1 MSGSASFHRRAA
13 GFGLGAAL
21 VSGFGQSFFIGM
33 FGAPV
38 QSALGLHSAQWGA
51 LYGLATGASGLLMFW
66 LGALADRV
74 ATRRAITIALTV
86 LACGT
91 VLMATAQAP
100 WMLLLGFFC
109 LRLGGQGL
117 CGHLAIVTAARH
129 ALMRGRSIAT
139 AAFGFILGEAM
150 LPLVVTALLG
160 WIDWRWVWACA
171 GALVLL
177 VALPTLR
184 RIAAPLPLE
193 LPSPLSVPAPAAM
206 ARRRLLRQPAFLA
219 ALPVMLTLPFVVTS
233 VFLHQGAL
241 SAARGWTLTQ
251 VAMGILAFA
260 LIQAGTTWISGRWID
275 RYGARGIFRFYLWP
289 LAVGML
295 LGRLCTARD
304 GVVGSVPGHGH
315 GLRRAKRAV
324 RRVVGRIVRCAATG
338 HGARRVHSADGV
350 VHRRL
355 AAPARPGPAGRC
367 AADLADRL
375 GGRVCHRH
383 AVAGGA
389 LDPPCASGGIRASL
403 RVH

>member
-13 GFGLGAAL
+13 GFGLGASL
-21 VSGFGQSFFIGM
+21 VSSFGQSFFIGM

-74 ATRRAITIALTV
+74 ATRPAITIALTV

-117 CGHLAIVTAARH
+117 CAHLAIVTAARH
-129 ALMRGRSIAT
+129 ALLRGRSIAT

-150 LPLVVTALLG
+150 LPLLVTALLG

-171 GALVLL
+171 GSLVLL
-177 VALPTLR
+177 VAMPTLR

-193 LPSPLSVPAPAAM
+193 RQSPLSVPAPAAM

-241 SAARGWTLTQ
+241 SAARGWTLAQ

-260 LIQAGTTWISGRWID
+260 LIQASTTWISGRWID
-275 RYGARGIFRFYLWP
+275 RYGARGLFRFYLWP

-295 LGRLCTARD
+295 LGGFAPPAVAVWGLFLGMGMASGAQSVLSGALWADLFGVQQLGMVRGVFTALMVLSTAASPPLLGHALQI
-304 GVVGSVPGHGH
+304 GVPLTWLAGSV
-315 GLRRAKRAV
+315 AV
-324 RRVVGRIVRCAATG
+324 YAISMPWLV
-338 HGARRVHSADGV
+338 ARWIRPAPSAV
-350 VHRRL
+350 S
-355 AAPARPGPAGRC
+355 APA
-367 AADLADRL
+367 
-375 GGRVCHRH
+375 
-383 AVAGGA
+383 
-389 LDPPCASGGIRASL
+389 
-403 RVH
+403 

>member
-1 MSGSASFHRRAA
+1 MGGTVSFHRRAA

-21 VSGFGQSFFIGM
+21 ISSFGQSFFIGM

-38 QSALGLHSAQWGA
+38 QSALGLQSAQWGA

-74 ATRRAITIALTV
+74 PARRAITIALIV

-117 CGHLAIVTAARH
+117 CAHLAIVTAARH
-129 ALMRGRSIAT
+129 ALHRGRSIAT
-139 AAFGFILGEAM
+139 AAFGYILGEAL
-150 LPLVVTALLG
+150 LPLLVTALLG

-193 LPSPLSVPAPAAM
+193 LPRSPSQPAPAAM
-206 ARRRLLRQPAFLA
+206 ARQQLLRHPAFLA

-241 SAARGWTLTQ
+241 SAARDWTLAQ

-260 LIQAGTTWISGRWID
+260 LIQAGTTWVSGRWVD

-289 LAVGML
+289 LAAGML
-295 LGRLCTARD
+295 LGGFAPPAYAVWGLFLGMGMASGTQSVLSGALWAELFGVQQLGMVRGVFTALMVLSTAASPPLLGHALQT
-304 GVVGSVPGHGH
+304 GVPLTWLAGSV
-315 GLRRAKRAV
+315 
-324 RRVVGRIVRCAATG
+324 AAYAIAMPWLV
-338 HGARRVHSADGV
+338 ARWIRPAPM
-350 VHRRL
+350 
-355 AAPARPGPAGRC
+355 AASVPA
-367 AADLADRL
+367 
-375 GGRVCHRH
+375 
-383 AVAGGA
+383 
-389 LDPPCASGGIRASL
+389 
-403 RVH
+403 